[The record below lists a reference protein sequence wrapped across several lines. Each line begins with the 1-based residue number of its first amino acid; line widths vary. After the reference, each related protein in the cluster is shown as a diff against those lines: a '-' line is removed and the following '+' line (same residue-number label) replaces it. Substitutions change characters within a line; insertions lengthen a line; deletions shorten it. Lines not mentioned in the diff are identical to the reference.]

1 MRYCYKSRFDLADLY
16 EDVLNQSCKVIEE
29 GIDEK
34 IPKILNLLPDKVQF
48 DGFPIYL
55 TDVESKGSFIKR
67 IASDFD
73 PTPNAAYITWILK
86 LVKIGNIR
94 GMEDRSKVHDSL
106 KKFTELKN
114 KPQFP
119 AQYKD
124 INRFKSFGDLAEV
137 LDQFGDVKS
146 KKETVRIAKE
156 EGIELVDTDAEYKLY
171 IVTKSEAG
179 AKHFRNTQWC
189 VKDPRYFDQ
198 YSPPY
203 YYFTKNDEPYTLL
216 HLDSDQCMDVQDR
229 NKSLN
234 SSEINMMETEEM
246 TKYVVEH
253 DNSSDSMSNYSERVG
268 GGYYG
273 IIDEFVEKQLTELIA
288 QYDFKH
294 YDLDS
299 NNISEGYY
307 IASGFITYNFTGL
320 EEYFDDKNFIQI
332 VKDSLNYI
340 DKYPD
345 YLSSDNFSDK
355 GVSIDIEYD
364 QQSDYDTKSKLEQLK
379 SFLNQLDG
387 DDDRYESDIE
397 NFEEHL
403 TEKLLNDGYIPSGW
417 ATFKSKVLDNLITD
431 KYRNTFQK
439 AKTSKT
445 RSNSYSVEFD
455 IHWGN
460 KDINDKLVSKFF
472 KHLTAS
478 VKQIYWRNHDGVILY
493 VSYQPEYDS
502 ELGIEDYMRDFKIF
516 KSFNIHYD
524 NYQDQINRFGKYLKN
539 SVSGSEEIPLFTL
552 RSRKSPPEQEYFQF
566 RESKKHTFNSLCE
579 RIKLFENN

>member
-1 MRYCYKSRFDLADLY
+1 LADLY
-16 EDVLNQSCKVIEE
+16 EDVLNQSCKLIEE

-216 HLDSDQCMDVQDR
+216 HLNSDQCMDVQDR
-229 NKSLN
+229 DKSLN

-253 DNSSDSMSNYSERVG
+253 DNSSDSMTNYSERVG
-268 GGYYG
+268 EGYNG
-273 IIDEFVEKQLTELIA
+273 IIDELVEKQLTELIA

-294 YDLDS
+294 YSLNTD
-299 NNISEGYY
+299 NISEGYY
-307 IASGFITYNFTGL
+307 SARGFITYNFTGL
-320 EEYFDDKNFIQI
+320 EEYFDDKNFIKI
-332 VKDSLNYI
+332 VKDSLYRI

-345 YLSSDNFSDK
+345 FML
-355 GVSIDIEYD
+355 
-364 QQSDYDTKSKLEQLK
+364 
-379 SFLNQLDG
+379 
-387 DDDRYESDIE
+387 
-397 NFEEHL
+397 
-403 TEKLLNDGYIPSGW
+403 
-417 ATFKSKVLDNLITD
+417 A
-431 KYRNTFQK
+431 
-439 AKTSKT
+439 
-445 RSNSYSVEFD
+445 
-455 IHWGN
+455 
-460 KDINDKLVSKFF
+460 
-472 KHLTAS
+472 
-478 VKQIYWRNHDGVILY
+478 
-493 VSYQPEYDS
+493 S
-502 ELGIEDYMRDFKIF
+502 ELTPEESLDIYYDYLWYNTLHKDE
-516 KSFNIHYD
+516 
-524 NYQDQINRFGKYLKN
+524 L
-539 SVSGSEEIPLFTL
+539 EEIL
-552 RSRKSPPEQEYFQF
+552 R
-566 RESKKHTFNSLCE
+566 
-579 RIKLFENN
+579 NNIQ